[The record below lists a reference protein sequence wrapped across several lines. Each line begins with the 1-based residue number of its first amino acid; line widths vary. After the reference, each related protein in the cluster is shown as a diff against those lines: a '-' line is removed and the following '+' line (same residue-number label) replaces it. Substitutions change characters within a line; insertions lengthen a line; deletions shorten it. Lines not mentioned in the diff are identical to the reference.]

1 MKRPSPPAA
10 SLLRLPLMTRSQ
22 IEASWEEQRKISGG
36 DQRKLMKSQID
47 GSGIRI
53 TAGRPVVYVSSA
65 TGGRPCVEVSLSKMH
80 ASSYFT
86 V

>member
-53 TAGRPVVYVSSA
+53 TAGRPC
-65 TGGRPCVEVSLSKMH
+65 GLCLLCNRR
-80 ASSYFT
+80 
-86 V
+86 